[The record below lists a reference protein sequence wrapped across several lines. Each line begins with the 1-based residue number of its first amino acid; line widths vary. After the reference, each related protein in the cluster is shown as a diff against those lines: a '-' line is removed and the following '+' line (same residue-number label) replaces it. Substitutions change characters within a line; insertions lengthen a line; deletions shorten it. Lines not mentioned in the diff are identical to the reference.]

1 MEKHHDEVMVKT
13 NQQGV
18 AKAESTQYRY
28 AFFMESTSIEY
39 ETQRRC
45 NLTSYGGL
53 LDEKGY
59 AIAMRKS
66 NKPKFNFSHI
76 SYEILFADSTYR
88 NALTTAILKLQE
100 SGRLRDLKR
109 KWWEERRGGGQCIVN
124 NINFLLST
132 NLLSPNFPG

>member
-1 MEKHHDEVMVKT
+1 MKKHHDEVMVKT
-13 NQQGV
+13 NKEGV
-18 AKAESTQYRY
+18 LKAENEKY

-66 NKPKFNFSHI
+66 ESI
-76 SYEILFADSTYR
+76 S
-88 NALTTAILKLQE
+88 
-100 SGRLRDLKR
+100 
-109 KWWEERRGGGQCIVN
+109 
-124 NINFLLST
+124 
-132 NLLSPNFPG
+132 